1 VLNKALFF
9 SYSKPLVQ
17 ISSLTLHAVSCFG
30 DVWISGKYG
39 VLVIILIRD
48 LDIGVMIT
56 IGTVVVNSKSM
67 ISSPIC
73 MRNNNIFR
81 RIAKRGGKY
90 PVCLH
95 KNIEIFIII
104 RI

>member
-1 VLNKALFF
+1 
-9 SYSKPLVQ
+9 
-17 ISSLTLHAVSCFG
+17 
-30 DVWISGKYG
+30 
-39 VLVIILIRD
+39 
-48 LDIGVMIT
+48 MIT